1 MLREYLAETGRFLWP
16 VEDPSNL
23 FFSHWNNEVEGFYM
37 QVDRVDDIDRIIEG
51 NLARFNDS
59 NERARLD
66 LMLYNQLSRQMLRML
81 RVLSAPNGHLV
92 NIAMKGFGMNSV
104 VKLVAFAAGHALR
117 EVEMHEQFT
126 DDEWKSELR

>member
-1 MLREYLAETGRFLWP
+1 
-16 VEDPSNL
+16 
-23 FFSHWNNEVEGFYM
+23 VEGFYM
-37 QVDRVDDIDRIIEG
+37 QVDRIDDVDRIIEG

-59 NERARLD
+59 NERVRLD

-104 VKLVAFAAGHALR
+104 VRLVAFAAGHVLR
-117 EVEMHEQFT
+117 EVEMHE
-126 DDEWKSELR
+126 